1 MIGRDED
8 PASATKRRFVIPVL
22 QGSFA
27 RFLVGGASTTLV
39 SYAIY
44 LLALNFLPY
53 LAAYGIAYSVG
64 IAWAYFANTLFVFR
78 RRPSIGRAL
87 AFPLTYV
94 VQYLAGSVL
103 LVLLVDTLGVRK
115 AFAPLVVVI
124 AMLPVTYLL
133 SRWIITSRS

>member
-1 MIGRDED
+1 MTISPRWRARTSE
-8 PASATKRRFVIPVL
+8 I
-22 QGSFA
+22 A
-27 RFLVGGASTTLV
+27 RFLIGGASTTV
-39 SYAIY
+39 ASYIVY
-44 LLALNFLPY
+44 LLLLPHLAY
-53 LAAYGIAYSVG
+53 LVAYGIAYATG
-64 IAWAYFANTLFVFR
+64 IAWSYLASTLFVFR

-115 AFAPLVVVI
+115 TFAPLVVVI
-124 AMLPVTYLL
+124 ATLPMTYLL